1 MGYDECYPGGLVEM
15 GGAWDSDEEAD
26 YSKMDA
32 GPKKNQMVN
41 RWDFDTEE
49 EYATYMVRV
58 FLEKIEKIK
67 I

>member
-1 MGYDECYPGGLVEM
+1 M

-32 GPKKNQMVN
+32 GPKKNQAVN

-49 EYATYMVRV
+49 EYASYMVLTIFWR
-58 FLEKIEKIK
+58 KIF
-67 I
+67 